1 MYKNSDYENANSAI
15 HLIKNGLSIIDA
27 AEKTNSNAQ
36 IINIM
41 LSNEEVLTE
50 DVFVEDTIKTQR
62 QNICSTCDK
71 NKNNTC
77 MECACPLPVI
87 LNMKFKE
94 CPLGKW

>member
-15 HLIKNGLSIIDA
+15 ELIKNGLSIIDA
-27 AEKTNSNAQ
+27 SEKTNSSTQ

-41 LSNEEVLTE
+41 LSNENIITE
-50 DVFVEDTIKTQR
+50 DVFVEDYIKIQR
-62 QNICSTCDK
+62 QNMCSICDK

-77 MECACPLPVI
+77 MECACPLSFI